1 VSGGRALRFTR
12 TAEKELRRLDPPIRV
27 RVLGALD
34 RLSADDRSLDV
45 RRLTGSEHFR
55 LRVGDWRVIFDY
67 DRATQTVLV
76 RHVLPL
82 RGITISRLDEDG
94 RTVEDRGHSDS
105 IALLGQI
112 GVIRTL
118 ILGLEILTRHVKLP
132 KGALKAR

>member
-12 TAEKELRRLDPPIRV
+12 TAEKELRRLDPPIRA

-67 DRATQTVLV
+67 DPATQTVLV
-76 RHVLPL
+76 RHVLP
-82 RGITISRLDEDG
+82 RGRAYE
-94 RTVEDRGHSDS
+94 R
-105 IALLGQI
+105 
-112 GVIRTL
+112 
-118 ILGLEILTRHVKLP
+118 
-132 KGALKAR
+132 